1 MSLVWDSAVASDGV
15 GTWESPPS
23 AGGHGVE
30 IAVVGGGIRAGPYGE
45 VLWPRAASASS
56 DAVISADF
64 ENAMLRIARSTTQIW
79 RTVDKPT
86 LVAAIRRT
94 LKPTGITTAPL
105 SIEGSHNKK
114 SGRASFEARPQDST
128 IIEDYR

>member
-1 MSLVWDSAVASDGV
+1 MQ
-15 GTWESPPS
+15 
-23 AGGHGVE
+23 
-30 IAVVGGGIRAGPYGE
+30 
-45 VLWPRAASASS
+45 
-56 DAVISADF
+56 
-64 ENAMLRIARSTTQIW
+64 RIARSNTENW
-79 RTVDKPT
+79 RTAEKPI